1 MKRFLISFI
10 MAACIVGSLSAQEQF
25 DSLSY
30 AMGDYFMCIVLDS
43 QDMKTQQI
51 KSYREEYIRCFSD
64 GLNLYRQER
73 TAANSYYDG
82 QQMGLFFLMSINFE
96 PIEDKDQPHLDCFI
110 EGLRK
115 VADNTLV
122 PLVLPAPKLR
132 GGCRCV

>member
-1 MKRFLISFI
+1 
-10 MAACIVGSLSAQEQF
+10 
-25 DSLSY
+25 
-30 AMGDYFMCIVLDS
+30 MGDYFTRSVLDS
-43 QDMKTQQI
+43 QDKKTQQI
-51 KSYREEYIRCFSD
+51 KSDRDEYIRGFSD

-73 TAANSYYDG
+73 TTASSYHEG

-96 PIEDKDQPHLDCFI
+96 SREDGDEPRLDCLI

-115 VADNTLV
+115 VADNNLV